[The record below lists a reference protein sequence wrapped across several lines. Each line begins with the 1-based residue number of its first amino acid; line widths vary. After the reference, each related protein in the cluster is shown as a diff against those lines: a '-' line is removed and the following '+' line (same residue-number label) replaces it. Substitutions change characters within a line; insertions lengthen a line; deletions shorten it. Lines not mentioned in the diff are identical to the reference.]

1 MALFPR
7 KEGDPP
13 FSVEGGRRRW
23 RTQVAKEEK
32 RCKVNSRGTISSTA
46 MAIMKEAT
54 MTVMAE
60 PVVMATESERV
71 RRLEQLF
78 KLRGL
83 PLRPRCF

>member
-32 RCKVNSRGTISSTA
+32 RCMVNRSGIIISTT

-60 PVVMATESERV
+60 PVVMAA
-71 RRLEQLF
+71 
-78 KLRGL
+78 
-83 PLRPRCF
+83 